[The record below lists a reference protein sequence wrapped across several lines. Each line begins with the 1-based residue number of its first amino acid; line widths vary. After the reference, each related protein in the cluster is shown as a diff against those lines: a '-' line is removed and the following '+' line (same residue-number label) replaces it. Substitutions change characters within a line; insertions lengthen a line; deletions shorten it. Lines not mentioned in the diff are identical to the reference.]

1 MGIRKKSCRE
11 EHIVQALEHEYVS
24 PREHIAQIME
34 LLCGLGLCVPLCKTS
49 FLFPCLLPT
58 LSSTGIEL
66 PDERVL
72 NSPNISAVR
81 GHRFRE
87 SSGFIPPGLFVGI
100 LARLYQRL
108 ECGVMH
114 PTRMWRDHAVLVLN
128 KQATRVL
135 LRCDQENAT
144 IDVIGFASFNEQL
157 FVGAAKG
164 QASVVFWVVHFIK
177 MFLCNYGQLSFEES
191 WLCPNRSCHGIENN
205 CNAPSEYKGSLFLLT
220 STKRQYKSHHDC
232 HVEGCWRFLGSG
244 HNLEHMELRTECP
257 SICQTRNNKPVFTL
271 REKIA

>member
-1 MGIRKKSCRE
+1 MD
-11 EHIVQALEHEYVS
+11 ALKHEYKS
-24 PREHIAQIME
+24 PQKHISQIMT
-34 LLCGLGLCVPLCKTS
+34 LLCGLELCVPLEMNPENAMS
-49 FLFPCLLPT
+49 YLFPCLLPS
-58 LSSTGIEL
+58 LESQSEL
-66 PDERVL
+66 TSCGLMTSVA
-72 NSPNISAVR
+72 AVR

-257 SICQTRNNKPVFTL
+257 SICQTCNNKPVFTL